1 MKSGW
6 LIYDE
11 AGAKR
16 NEWFIAECQKKAE
29 EIGLRLS
36 LYIYDGVLPS
46 GSYPDFAL
54 VRVIAPRLS
63 AHLVGAG
70 TRIFNN
76 FAVAAVAN
84 DKWLTY
90 QAVSGLGLPTMPTA
104 YAAEVCK
111 ASPYGYPVVVKSR
124 DGHGGAEVFK
134 IESER
139 GYRAFFKT
147 HSVDKYI
154 VQKLCSEGGEDMRV
168 YVLGGEILAAVLR
181 RSATDFRSN
190 FSLGGEVCL
199 VEAPSEVVEMVEKL
213 QAKFAF
219 DFVGVDFIRDEGKWV
234 LNEIEDVVGSRML
247 YKVAKVDVVGL
258 YLRHVSAVISAL
270 K

>member
-1 MKSGW
+1 MKKGW

-16 NEWFIAECQKKAE
+16 NEWFIAECLSKAKE
-29 EIGLRLS
+29 QGLQLS
-36 LYIYDGVLPS
+36 LYIYDGNLPAAP
-46 GSYPDFAL
+46 YPDFAL
-54 VRVIAPRLS
+54 VRTIAPRLS
-63 AHLVGAG
+63 AHLAGAG

-76 FAVAAVAN
+76 FAVATVAN

-104 YAAEVCK
+104 YAAEACK
-111 ASPYGYPVVVKSR
+111 TSPYGYPVVVKSR

-134 IESER
+134 IETER

-147 HSVDKYI
+147 HSVEKYI
-154 VQKLCSEGGEDMRV
+154 VQKLCSEVGKDMRV

-181 RSATDFRSN
+181 CSETDFRSN
-190 FSLGGEVCL
+190 FSLGGTVSL
-199 VEAPSEVVEMVEKL
+199 VDPSAEICAMVSTL
-213 QAKFAF
+213 QTKFAF
-219 DFVGVDFIRDEGKWV
+219 DFVGVDFIRDEGKWI

-247 YKVAKVDVVGL
+247 YKTANLDVAELYLQHVAKQMKQT
-258 YLRHVSAVISAL
+258 R
-270 K
+270 